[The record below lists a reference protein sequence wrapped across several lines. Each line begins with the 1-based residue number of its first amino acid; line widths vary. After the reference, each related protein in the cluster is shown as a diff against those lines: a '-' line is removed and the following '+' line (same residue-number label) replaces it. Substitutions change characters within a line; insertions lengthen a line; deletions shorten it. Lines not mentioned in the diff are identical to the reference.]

1 MALNKNRKP
10 QYAYSDVSASS
21 WLPDGNL
28 PERSAMV
35 GSKVTVTV
43 V

>member
-1 MALNKNRKP
+1 MALTKNRKP

-28 PERSAMV
+28 HERGLTVRSNVA
-35 GSKVTVTV
+35 VTV